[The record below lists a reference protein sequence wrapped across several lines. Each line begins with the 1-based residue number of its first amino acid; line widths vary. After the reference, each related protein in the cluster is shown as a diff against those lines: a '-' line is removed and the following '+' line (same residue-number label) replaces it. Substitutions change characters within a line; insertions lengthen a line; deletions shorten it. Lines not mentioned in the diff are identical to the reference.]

1 MMRKRARESNVDVYF
16 EGNCLLIRMSGI
28 VKVRTIDLVME
39 ELTIVRKRQE
49 YTMTDLIL
57 DLSDVYSISPAAA
70 VGLVCLCSAL
80 MTNKM
85 EEIASPSNF
94 YLKRPSNGV
103 LTYLTTL
110 GFFTQMS
117 NKATLLGCEDLV
129 HSESEKKQRKKQ
141 RGREKQI
148 PVIFDNSLDNDAR
161 PIVWPMETIPTK
173 GSSISDQD
181 FENACQHFVN
191 NGADTFDRLFSSSHF
206 NFDKGDKHNFWSSNV
221 ELYMNIFEHSN
232 SWGLATIHANPAHGT
247 IACYHDIGIG
257 IKGSVNFSP
266 KAGKEFEKFETDYDA
281 MKWSLKEGNS
291 SKSGGNGI
299 GLNIV
304 EDFVLSKN
312 GTIEIRSGQCL
323 LQKKPGDQPGEKYWR
338 NKNVPW
344 FPGTQINFF
353 VPCMTTKLR

>member
-1 MMRKRARESNVDVYF
+1 MIRKRAKGSNVYIQFD
-16 EGNCLLIRMSGI
+16 GNYLVIGLSGN
-28 VKVRTIDLVME
+28 VKAGTLNIIMK
-39 ELTIVRKRQE
+39 ELTVVNRQQE
-49 YTMTDLIL
+49 YKITDMIL
-57 DLSDVYSISPAAA
+57 DLSDVYPITSAAA

-85 EEIASPSNF
+85 KEIASPSNF

-103 LTYLTTL
+103 LSYLTTL

-117 NKATLLGCEDLV
+117 NKARLLGCEDLV
-129 HSESEKKQRKKQ
+129 HSESEKRERR
-141 RGREKQI
+141 RGRHV
-148 PVIFDNSLDNDAR
+148 PNSFDNDVR

-173 GSSISDQD
+173 GNSISDQN

-191 NGADTFDRLFSSSHF
+191 KGADTFDRLFSSSHF

-221 ELYMNIFEHSN
+221 ELYMNIFEHSA

-247 IACYHDIGIG
+247 TVCYHDIGIG
-257 IKGSVNFSP
+257 IKGSVNSSP
-266 KAGKEFEKFETDYDA
+266 KAGKEFEEFETDYDA
-281 MKWSLKEGNS
+281 MKWALKEGNS

-304 EDFVLSKN
+304 EDFILSRN

-323 LQKKPGDQPGEKYWR
+323 PQKKQGDQPGEKYWR
-338 NKNVPW
+338 NQNVPW

-353 VPCMTTKLR
+353 IPCKKQ